1 MPHQLHIPKKPLK
14 SEKVKVVKAKPM
26 DPKAPRYSAFN
37 EVIIPEKTTYK
48 FKQNDVFEL
57 TNKKSNKQ
65 KRGRK

>member
-57 TNKKSNKQ
+57 TNKKSNK
-65 KRGRK
+65 KKGGRK